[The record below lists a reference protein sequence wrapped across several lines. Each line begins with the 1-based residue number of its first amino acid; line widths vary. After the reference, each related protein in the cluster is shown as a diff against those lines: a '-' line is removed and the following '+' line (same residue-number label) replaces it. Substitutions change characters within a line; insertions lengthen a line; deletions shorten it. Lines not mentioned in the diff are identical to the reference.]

1 MAVRRFRTMPPGTR
15 IAERYMIVRYLGSGG
30 MGDVYEVEHTLLGR
44 RFALKRL
51 AAEKVGKPRHVERF
65 LREARVAA
73 ATGHP
78 GVVEVVDLGFAED
91 GWPFLVMERLHGE
104 TLRERLR
111 GGPLDPAEVL
121 HIGGMALDALDAVH
135 RCGVVHRD
143 IKPENLFLCE
153 GEGGGLRLKILDFGL
168 AELHGPDDGEPG
180 RLHSVVGTPHYMA
193 PEQARGD
200 DVDHRCDLHAVGAVL
215 YECAVGRPPFVGTTY
230 AALVAQIVDLEP
242 EAAGLDV
249 MPSSAKTAILRALA
263 KRPEQRWSDA
273 ALMRHVLCGEPTAE
287 RPAIAVDDAA
297 PVELF
302 SSSRSWPTEVPT
314 LDDAPADDT
323 PMPRR
328 GDPTDRLSRP
338 SRPWRAVAGRPW
350 RAVAL
355 LASGAVA
362 GAAATA
368 LLQAL

>member
-51 AAEKVGKPRHVERF
+51 AAEKVGKPKHVERF

-73 ATGHP
+73 ATGHV

-91 GWPFLVMERLHGE
+91 GWPFLVMEHLRGE

-121 HIGGMALDALDAVH
+121 QIGGMALDALDAVH

-143 IKPENLFLCE
+143 IKPENLFLCD
-153 GEGGGLRLKILDFGL
+153 GGDGALRLKILDFGL
-168 AELHGPDDGEPG
+168 AELHGPDDGERSHG
-180 RLHSVVGTPHYMA
+180 VVGTPHYMA
-193 PEQARGD
+193 PEQVRGD

-215 YECAVGRPPFVGTTY
+215 YECAVGHPPFAGTTY
-230 AALVAQIVDLEP
+230 SALVAQIVQHEP
-242 EAAGLDV
+242 LPDGLDV
-249 MPSSAKTAILRALA
+249 LPASARSAILRALA

-273 ALMRHVLCGEPTAE
+273 ALMRHVLCGEPTGE
-287 RPAIAVDDAA
+287 RPAVPADEAA

-323 PMPRR
+323 PMPGR
-328 GDPTDRLSRP
+328 GDPTDRVSRP
-338 SRPWRAVAGRPW
+338 SRPSRLPPARHPW
-350 RAVAL
+350 RALALVAG
-355 LASGAVA
+355 GAVA
-362 GAAATA
+362 GAAASA
-368 LLQAL
+368 LLHAF

>member
-15 IAERYMIVRYLGSGG
+15 ISERYVIVRYLGSGG
-30 MGDVYEVEHTLLGR
+30 MGDVYEVEHALLGR

-91 GWPFLVMERLHGE
+91 GWPFLVMERLRGE

-111 GGPLDPAEVL
+111 GGPLDPGEVL
-121 HIGGMALDALDAVH
+121 QLGGLALDALDAVH

-153 GEGGGLRLKILDFGL
+153 GEGGIRLKILDFGL
-168 AELHGPDDGEPG
+168 AELHGPDDSEPG
-180 RLHSVVGTPHYMA
+180 RNHGVVGTPHYMA

-215 YECAVGRPPFVGTTY
+215 YECAVGRPPFAGSTY
-230 AALVAQIVDLEP
+230 SALVAQIVDAEP
-242 EAAGLDV
+242 DPAGLEV
-249 MPSSAKTAILRALA
+249 LPPPAQTAILRALA

-273 ALMRHVLCGEPTAE
+273 ALMRHVLCGEPSGE
-287 RPAIAVDDAA
+287 RPAV
-297 PVELF
+297 VEGEVSVESF
-302 SSSRSWPTEVPT
+302 SSSQSWPTEVPT
-314 LDDAPADDT
+314 LDDAPAADT
-323 PMPRR
+323 PMSRR
-328 GDPTDRLSRP
+328 GDPTDRVSRP
-338 SRPWRAVAGRPW
+338 RLVAPVRRPWRAMALVAGG
-350 RAVAL
+350 AA
-355 LASGAVA
+355 AGAV
-362 GAAATA
+362 ATA
-368 LLQAL
+368 LLHAL